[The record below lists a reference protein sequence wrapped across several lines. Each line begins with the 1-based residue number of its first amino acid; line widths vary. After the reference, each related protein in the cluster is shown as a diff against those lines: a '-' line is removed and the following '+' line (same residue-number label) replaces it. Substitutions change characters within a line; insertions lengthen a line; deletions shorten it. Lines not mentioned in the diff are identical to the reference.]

1 MEVRDE
7 EMAINVLGE
16 SRSIGWQHSY
26 KEEGGRSRVSS
37 GVSEKVFRA
46 DEL

>member
-1 MEVRDE
+1 MDVRDE
-7 EMAINVLGE
+7 DMAVHVLGE

-26 KEEGGRSRVSS
+26 EEEGGRCRVSS
-37 GVSEKVFRA
+37 GVSKEVFRA